1 MKPAILLFCGSLL
14 FGQSTSPA
22 PESKAQPPAGSAGS
36 VIQQAA
42 QAAAARREPAMQA
55 AAVDRQSGA
64 VDILSDTQGVD
75 FGPYSKNVV
84 QSVRENWYHLIPESA
99 ERKKG
104 KLVIEFAITKHGQIN
119 NMSLVASSGDVA
131 LDRPAWGSITA
142 SNPFPALPEE
152 FTGPYIKLRFRFFY
166 NPDKTS
172 GSVSSPTGITVTIL
186 TAGDLQVPVGGSEV
200 VSATVTG
207 TKEQAVEWS
216 VKGSGCSG
224 SACGKMVGALY
235 VAPTTLPS
243 PPEVILTAASKA
255 DPNAKAAV
263 TVHILRTAAQTSS
276 KP

>member
-22 PESKAQPPAGSAGS
+22 PESKAQPPAGSAAS
-36 VIQQAA
+36 AIQQAA
-42 QAAAARREPAMQA
+42 QA

-75 FGPYSKNVV
+75 FAPYVKNML

-104 KLVIEFAITKHGQIN
+104 KLVIEFAITQHGQIN

-152 FTGPYIKLRFRFFY
+152 FTGPYLKVRLRFFY
-166 NPDKTS
+166 NPDKSDSASSTTPIKS
-172 GSVSSPTGITVTIL
+172 DSASSPSGITVSIL
-186 TAGDLQVPVGGSEV
+186 TGAGLQVPVGGTELV
-200 VSATVTG
+200 WVTVTG

-224 SACGKMVGALY
+224 SACGKMVGDLY
-235 VAPTTLPS
+235 VAPTMLPS

-255 DPNAKAAV
+255 DPTAKASV
-263 TVHILRTAAQTSS
+263 TVHIVRPAAQTPS